1 MMRAAVRRCGGS
13 VVWTAPLLPR
23 HLVSCCNA
31 FRHFGFIHSPANRLP
46 GNEVFWQYATSVAS
60 SVKRIFCIGFS
71 VPVNRI
77 PEAVSSQIVR
87 LLKAEREKRGISLNS
102 LAQKAGVNR
111 QTVAFIEQ
119 GLRNPTLNTLFR
131 LTAAL
136 EVEPEKII
144 ARARKLAGG

>member
-1 MMRAAVRRCGGS
+1 M
-13 VVWTAPLLPR
+13 
-23 HLVSCCNA
+23 
-31 FRHFGFIHSPANRLP
+31 FGF
-46 GNEVFWQYATSVAS
+46 G
-60 SVKRIFCIGFS
+60 
-71 VPVNRI
+71 VPVNRM
-77 PEAVSSQIVR
+77 PEAISLQVIR
-87 LLKAEREKRGISLNS
+87 LLKAEREKRGISLNL

-111 QTVAFIEQ
+111 QTVAFVEQ

>member
-1 MMRAAVRRCGGS
+1 MNSTATAKTSGFMLQRFPSLRLYS
-13 VVWTAPLLPR
+13 VP
-23 HLVSCCNA
+23 
-31 FRHFGFIHSPANRLP
+31 SPIGCRE
-46 GNEVFWQYATSVAS
+46 NEVFWLYATSVAS
-60 SVKRIFCIGFS
+60 FVKRIFCIGFS

-77 PEAVSSQIVR
+77 PEAISSQIAR
-87 LLKAEREKRGISLNS
+87 LLKAEREKRGISLNL

-111 QTVAFIEQ
+111 QTVAFVEQ

-131 LTAAL
+131 LTSAL

>member
-1 MMRAAVRRCGGS
+1 MGV
-13 VVWTAPLLPR
+13 
-23 HLVSCCNA
+23 
-31 FRHFGFIHSPANRLP
+31 PAN
-46 GNEVFWQYATSVAS
+46 QM
-60 SVKRIFCIGFS
+60 
-71 VPVNRI
+71 
-77 PEAVSSQIVR
+77 PEAISLQVVR
-87 LLKAEREKRGISLNS
+87 LLKAERERRSVSLNA

-111 QTVAFIEQ
+111 QTVAFIER

>member
-1 MMRAAVRRCGGS
+1 M
-13 VVWTAPLLPR
+13 
-23 HLVSCCNA
+23 
-31 FRHFGFIHSPANRLP
+31 
-46 GNEVFWQYATSVAS
+46 
-60 SVKRIFCIGFS
+60 
-71 VPVNRI
+71 
-77 PEAVSSQIVR
+77 PEAISSQVVR
-87 LLKAEREKRGISLNS
+87 LLKAERVKRDISLNL
-102 LAQKAGVNR
+102 LAQRAGVNR

>member
-1 MMRAAVRRCGGS
+1 
-13 VVWTAPLLPR
+13 
-23 HLVSCCNA
+23 
-31 FRHFGFIHSPANRLP
+31 
-46 GNEVFWQYATSVAS
+46 
-60 SVKRIFCIGFS
+60 

-77 PEAVSSQIVR
+77 PETISSQIAR

-111 QTVAFIEQ
+111 QTVAFIER

-131 LTAAL
+131 LTSAL